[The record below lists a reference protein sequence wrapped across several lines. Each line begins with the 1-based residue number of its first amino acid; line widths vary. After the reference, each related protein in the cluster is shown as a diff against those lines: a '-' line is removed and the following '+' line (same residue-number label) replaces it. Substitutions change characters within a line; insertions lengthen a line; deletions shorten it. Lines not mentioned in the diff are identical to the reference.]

1 MFFKGAIILWRSTM
15 DLEKFKPMIKK
26 HEGLRLKPY
35 HCTAG
40 KLTIG
45 YGRNLDDR
53 GITEE
58 EADRLLHNDILLC
71 SLQLDRDL
79 PWWKH
84 HPEKVQM
91 VLMDMCFN
99 LGIAGLLE
107 FKRTLGYIRD
117 QKYSVAAVEMLKSK
131 WASQVGSRAKELSVL
146 IQEAKK

>member
-1 MFFKGAIILWRSTM
+1 M
-15 DLEKFKPMIKK
+15 DLEKFKPMLKK

-35 HCTAG
+35 RCTAG

-79 PWWKH
+79 PWWKY
-84 HPEKVQM
+84 HPENVQM

-99 LGIAGLLE
+99 LGISGLLE

-117 QKYSVAAVEMLKSK
+117 QKYSAAAVEMLKSK
-131 WASQVGSRAKELSVL
+131 WSSQVGARAKELSVM
-146 IQEAKK
+146 IQGAKS

>member
-1 MFFKGAIILWRSTM
+1 ML
-15 DLEKFKPMIKK
+15 KK

-35 HCTAG
+35 HCTAN

-45 YGRNLDDR
+45 YGRNLEGR

-84 HPEKVQM
+84 HPDNVQM

-99 LGIAGLLE
+99 LGISGLLE

-117 QKYSVAAVEMLKSK
+117 QRYSAAAVEMLKSK
-131 WASQVGSRAKELSVL
+131 WAKQVGDRAKDLSVM
-146 IQEAKK
+146 IQGAKS

>member
-1 MFFKGAIILWRSTM
+1 M
-15 DLEKFKPMIKK
+15 DVEKFKPMIKK

-71 SLQLDRDL
+71 ALQLDRDL

-84 HPEKVQM
+84 HPENVQM

-99 LGIAGLLE
+99 LGIEGLLE

-117 QKYSVAAVEMLKSK
+117 QKYSAAAVEMLKSK
-131 WASQVGSRAKELSVL
+131 WAAQVGTRAKELSVM
-146 IQEAKK
+146 IQEAKV

>member
-1 MFFKGAIILWRSTM
+1 M
-15 DLEKFKPMIKK
+15 DIEKFKPIIKK

-53 GITEE
+53 GISEE

-84 HPEKVQM
+84 HPENVQM

-117 QKYSVAAVEMLKSK
+117 QKYSAAAVAMLQSK
-131 WASQVGSRAKELSVL
+131 WASQVGARAKELSVL
-146 IQEAKK
+146 IQDANQKRNP

>member
-1 MFFKGAIILWRSTM
+1 M
-15 DLEKFKPMIKK
+15 DIEKFKPMLKK

-58 EADRLLHNDILLC
+58 EAERLLHNDILLC

-79 PWWKH
+79 HWWKH
-84 HPEKVQM
+84 HPENVQM

-131 WASQVGSRAKELSVL
+131 WASQVGDRAKELSVL
-146 IQEAKK
+146 IQDANQETNP

>member
-1 MFFKGAIILWRSTM
+1 M
-15 DLEKFKPMIKK
+15 DLEKFKPMIKR
-26 HEGLRLKPY
+26 HEELRLKPY

-45 YGRNLDDR
+45 YGRNLDDK

-58 EADRLLHNDILLC
+58 EADRMLHNDILLC

-84 HPEKVQM
+84 HPENVQM

-99 LGIAGLLE
+99 LGINGFLE

-117 QKYSVAAVEMLKSK
+117 QKYSAAAVEMLKSK
-131 WASQVGSRAKELSVL
+131 WASQVGARAKELSVM
-146 IQEAKK
+146 IQEAKA

>member
-1 MFFKGAIILWRSTM
+1 M
-15 DLEKFKPMIKK
+15 DVEKFKPMIKK
-26 HEGLRLKPY
+26 HEGLRMKPY

-84 HPEKVQM
+84 HPENVQM

-117 QKYSVAAVEMLKSK
+117 QNYSAAAVNMLKSK
-131 WASQVGSRAKELSVL
+131 WASQVGPRAKELSVL
-146 IQEAKK
+146 IQEDKE

>member
-1 MFFKGAIILWRSTM
+1 M
-15 DLEKFKPMIKK
+15 DIEKFKPMLKK

-35 HCTAG
+35 RCTAG

-79 PWWKH
+79 PWWKY
-84 HPEKVQM
+84 HPENVQM

-99 LGIAGLLE
+99 LGISGLLE

-117 QKYSVAAVEMLKSK
+117 QKYSAAAVEMLKSK
-131 WASQVGSRAKELSVL
+131 WASQVGARAKELSVM
-146 IQEAKK
+146 IQGAKS

>member
-1 MFFKGAIILWRSTM
+1 M
-15 DLEKFKPMIKK
+15 DLEKFKPMLKK
-26 HEGLRLKPY
+26 YEGLRLKPY
-35 HCTAG
+35 RCTAG

-84 HPEKVQM
+84 HPENVQM

-99 LGIAGLLE
+99 LGISGLLE

-117 QKYSVAAVEMLKSK
+117 QRYSAAAVEMLKSK
-131 WASQVGSRAKELSVL
+131 WASQVGARAKELSVM
-146 IQEAKK
+146 IQGAKS

>member
-1 MFFKGAIILWRSTM
+1 M
-15 DLEKFKPMIKK
+15 DLEKFKPMLKK
-26 HEGLRLKPY
+26 YEGLRLKPY
-35 HCTAG
+35 RCTAG

-84 HPEKVQM
+84 HPENVQM

-99 LGIAGLLE
+99 LGINGLLE

-117 QKYSVAAVEMLKSK
+117 QRYSAAAVEMLKSK
-131 WASQVGSRAKELSVL
+131 WASQVGARAKELSVM
-146 IQEAKK
+146 IQGAKS

>member
-1 MFFKGAIILWRSTM
+1 M
-15 DLEKFKPMIKK
+15 DIEKFKPIIKK

-35 HCTAG
+35 RCTAN

-71 SLQLDRDL
+71 SIQLDRDL

-84 HPEKVQM
+84 HPENVQI
-91 VLMDMCFN
+91 VIMDMCYN
-99 LGIAGLLE
+99 LGINGLLE

-131 WASQVGSRAKELSVL
+131 WAQQVGARAKELSVL
-146 IQEAKK
+146 IQETKP

>member
-1 MFFKGAIILWRSTM
+1 M
-15 DLEKFKPMIKK
+15 DLEKFKPLLRK

-35 HCTAG
+35 RCTAG

-58 EADRLLHNDILLC
+58 EAERLLHNDILLC

-84 HPEKVQM
+84 HPENVQM

-99 LGIAGLLE
+99 LGITGLLE

-131 WASQVGSRAKELSVL
+131 WAQQVGPRAKELSVL
-146 IQEAKK
+146 IQNANQETNP